1 MDDPPSVSPR
11 LIAIVGPTASGK
23 SDLALGIASRLGAE
37 IVSCDSRQV
46 YRGLDIG
53 SAKPTREERRLVPH
67 HLLDVVDPDQPFSA
81 ADYARLARQ
90 ALQEIAGRG
99 RLALVVG
106 GTGLYLR
113 ALLEGL
119 FEGPARDPALRQR
132 LQAIVERGGAT
143 KLFAMLRR
151 VDPQTAARLH
161 VRDRVRVIRALEV
174 FRCTGRPISSHQAV
188 PPVPLRGFE
197 RLVLGLDPG
206 RQELRRRVESR
217 TSRMIAAGLL
227 AEVSGLRAR
236 GYPATLPPMQ
246 AIGYRQAMAV
256 LEGRLPRERLEAEIV
271 TATMGYAKRQM
282 TWFRH
287 QTRPVWCPDHQAAL
301 GQVDSWLGAT
311 GGAAS
316 PRVP

>member
-1 MDDPPSVSPR
+1 VSSR

-23 SDLALGIASRLGAE
+23 SDLALDIASRLGGE

-53 SAKPTREERRLVPH
+53 SAKPTPEERRLVPH

-90 ALQEIAGRG
+90 ALVGIAARG
-99 RLALVVG
+99 RLSLVVG

-113 ALLEGL
+113 ALLDGL
-119 FEGPARDPALRQR
+119 FEGPARDPDLRRR
-132 LQAIVERGGAT
+132 LEAIAERGGGAR
-143 KLFAMLRR
+143 LFALLGRA
-151 VDPQTAARLH
+151 DPQTAARLH

-188 PPVPLRGFE
+188 PPLPLQGFE
-197 RLVLGLDPG
+197 RLVLGLCPA
-206 RQELRRRVESR
+206 RPALRRRVEAR
-217 TSRMIAAGLL
+217 TSRMIEAGLL
-227 AEVSGLRAR
+227 SEVSGLLAR
-236 GYPATLPPMQ
+236 GYPAGLPPLQ
-246 AIGYRQAMAV
+246 AIGYRQAVAV

-271 TATMGYAKRQM
+271 TATMRYAKRQM

-287 QTRPVWCPDHQAAL
+287 QTRPIWCPDCQAAL
-301 GQVDSWLGAT
+301 GRVEAWLGPA
-311 GGAAS
+311 GGAS
-316 PRVP
+316 GPPVS